1 MREFLRYLCLGKYDN
16 RPILNALIQNISS
29 SNEKVSGFQ
38 PSLDYLT
45 LHSGAESIGWDILAV
60 CVLSGY
66 SRLCGVEY

>member
-60 CVLSGY
+60 CIVGLQPALWG
-66 SRLCGVEY
+66 